1 MSVQKRSLIG
11 SRRAEKKATTQPVK
25 GTEAIGEPK
34 TLAANALRRK
44 AGATHGFAFTAAK
57 RKR

>member
-11 SRRAEKKATTQPVK
+11 SRPAEKKSTTKPVK
-25 GTEAIGEPK
+25 ETEAIGGSK

-44 AGATHGFAFTAAK
+44 GATHGFAFTAAK

>member
-11 SRRAEKKATTQPVK
+11 SRPAEKKSTTKPVK
-25 GTEAIGEPK
+25 GTEAIGGSK

-44 AGATHGFAFTAAK
+44 AVVHGFHLRAAK
-57 RKR
+57 KHKG